1 MVLSKNDQPQA
12 GIIAPGDA
20 DKSKSSQN
28 ISALA
33 ARLEELESRP
43 RRSALL
49 HWLAFIF
56 SLVSLVILALWMF
69 GSRGTVP
76 MAYVI
81 LDISL
86 GVIFAVEFF
95 TRSGFRW
102 GRTSY
107 LRTRFF
113 DFIAIVPVLWL
124 VHHGYPWQSV
134 WLWIIFVARAIRV
147 IDRLLGDGFMGRNVL
162 ALVEGFEE
170 QITDR
175 VLERIIARIQADMDK
190 AGFSH
195 GVAEALAKNK
205 PGILQRVHAA
215 TPHEGLLPDL
225 AHIAGLDKALERVEE
240 RTYDSVV
247 EIVNSQEVDK
257 AVRDSVNSVFFRMRA
272 ELGGNKWRKHLGIR
286 I

>member
-1 MVLSKNDQPQA
+1 MVLAKKDQPQA
-12 GIIAPGDA
+12 VAIDGA
-20 DKSKSSQN
+20 DTAKSNSSGN
-28 ISALA
+28 ISAMA

-43 RRSALL
+43 RRGALL
-49 HWLAFIF
+49 HWLAFVL

-69 GSRGTVP
+69 GSRGTVTVT
-76 MAYVI
+76 YII

-102 GRTSY
+102 GRISY

-113 DFIAIVPVLWL
+113 DFIAIVPVLAL
-124 VHHGYPWQSV
+124 VGHGFPWQPV

-147 IDRLLGDGFMGRNVL
+147 VDRLLGDGFFGRNLL

-205 PGILQRVHAA
+205 PSILQRVHAA